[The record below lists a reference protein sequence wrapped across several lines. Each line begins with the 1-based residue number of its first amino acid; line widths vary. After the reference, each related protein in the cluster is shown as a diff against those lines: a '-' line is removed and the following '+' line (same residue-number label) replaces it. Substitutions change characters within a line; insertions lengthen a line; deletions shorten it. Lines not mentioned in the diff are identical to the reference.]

1 MKIELTDR
9 TLLKLLGLI
18 SLILVIYLVSVLIS
32 QKNKMDNYFEL
43 HKGLIDK
50 YKKEKDSLIEI
61 KNKDIALLLELN
73 KKKQAVIDEAI
84 YSIDSLQKEKN
95 KIKIV
100 FKNRKDKIKELN
112 TGELEKYWKDEIK

>member
-9 TLLKLLGLI
+9 TLLKLLGVI

-61 KNKDIALLLELN
+61 KNKDIAFLLELN

>member
-1 MKIELTDR
+1 MKIELSDR
-9 TLLKLLGLI
+9 TLLKLLGII
-18 SLILVIYLVSVLIS
+18 SLILVIYLVSVLIG
-32 QKNKMDNYFEL
+32 QKNKMDNYFQL

-61 KNKDIALLLELN
+61 KNKDIVFLLEQN
-73 KKKQAVIDEAI
+73 KKKQFVIDEAI

-100 FKNRKDKIKELN
+100 FKDRKDKIKELN
-112 TGELEKYWKDEIK
+112 SVELEKYWKDEIK

>member
-1 MKIELTDR
+1 MKIELSDR
-9 TLLKLLGLI
+9 SLLKLLGVI
-18 SLILVIYLVSVLIS
+18 SLILVIYLVSVLIG

-61 KNKDIALLLELN
+61 KNKDITFLLELN

-84 YSIDSLQKEKN
+84 YSIDSLQNEKN

-100 FKNRKDKIKELN
+100 YKDKKGKIKELN
-112 TGELEKYWKDEIK
+112 SVELEKYWKDEIK

>member
-9 TLLKLLGLI
+9 TLLKLLGVI

-32 QKNKMDNYFEL
+32 QKNKMENYFEL

-50 YKKEKDSLIEI
+50 YKKEKDNLIEI
-61 KNKDIALLLELN
+61 KKKDIVFLLEQN

-84 YSIDSLQKEKN
+84 YSIDSMQKEKN

>member
-1 MKIELTDR
+1 MKIELGDR
-9 TLLKLLGLI
+9 SLLKLLGVI
-18 SLILVIYLVSVLIS
+18 SLILVIYLVSVLIG

-61 KNKDIALLLELN
+61 KNKDITFLLELN

-84 YSIDSLQKEKN
+84 YSIDSLQNEKN

-100 FKNRKDKIKELN
+100 YKDKKGKIKELN
-112 TGELEKYWKDEIK
+112 SVELEKYWKDEIK

>member
-9 TLLKLLGLI
+9 TLLKLLGII

-61 KNKDIALLLELN
+61 KNKDIVFLLELN

-112 TGELEKYWKDEIK
+112 SIELEKYWRDEIK

>member
-9 TLLKLLGLI
+9 TLLKLLGII

-32 QKNKMDNYFEL
+32 QKNKMNNYFEL
-43 HKGLIDK
+43 HKGLMNK
-50 YKKEKDSLIEI
+50 YTKEKDSLIEV
-61 KNKDIALLLELN
+61 KNKDIAFLFELN
-73 KKKQAVIDEAI
+73 KKKQVIIDKAV

-100 FKNRKDKIKELN
+100 YKDRKNKIKELN
-112 TGELEKYWKDEIK
+112 SIELEKYWKGEIK

>member
-9 TLLKLLGLI
+9 TLLKLLGVI

-50 YKKEKDSLIEI
+50 YKKEKDNLIEI
-61 KNKDIALLLELN
+61 KNKDIVFLLEQN

>member
-1 MKIELTDR
+1 MKIELTDK
-9 TLLKLLGLI
+9 TLLKLLGVI

-61 KNKDIALLLELN
+61 KNKDIVFLLEQN

-112 TGELEKYWKDEIK
+112 SVELEKYWKDEIK

>member
-1 MKIELTDR
+1 MKIELSDR
-9 TLLKLLGLI
+9 SLLKLLGVI
-18 SLILVIYLVSVLIS
+18 SLILVIYLVSVLIG

-61 KNKDIALLLELN
+61 KNKDITFLLELN

-84 YSIDSLQKEKN
+84 YSIDSLQNEKN

-100 FKNRKDKIKELN
+100 YKYKKGKIKELN
-112 TGELEKYWKDEIK
+112 SVELEKYWKDEIK

>member
-9 TLLKLLGLI
+9 TLLKLLGVI

-61 KNKDIALLLELN
+61 KNKDIVFLLEQN

-100 FKNRKDKIKELN
+100 YKDRKDKIKELN
-112 TGELEKYWKDEIK
+112 SIELEKYWKDEIK

>member
-9 TLLKLLGLI
+9 TLLKLLGII

-61 KNKDIALLLELN
+61 KNKDIVFLLEQN

-100 FKNRKDKIKELN
+100 YKDRKDKIKELN
-112 TGELEKYWKDEIK
+112 SIELEKYWKDEIK

>member
-9 TLLKLLGLI
+9 TLLKLLGVI

-61 KNKDIALLLELN
+61 KNKDIVFLLEQN

-100 FKNRKDKIKELN
+100 FKNRKDKMGYLQF
-112 TGELEKYWKDEIK
+112 